1 MKLRQL
7 IRATENKYNRL
18 LTIIILL
25 YLVSP
30 FLVDRKLGDLIVVF
44 VFSLSLVLIVYQI
57 NRSKLALRFN
67 LGLVFLGLLFKS
79 FSSLALINPRVW
91 RWLELSSKLIFLAFI
106 CLSVYSIL
114 RELIP
119 AERVTSDIIKGGI
132 CVYFLFGF
140 SWAVLYDIV
149 HLFNVNSFNPV
160 SADTTRADLL
170 HFSFST
176 LTTVGYGDISPASEM
191 ARVLANLEGIVGVMY
206 PAVFIARLVG
216 LQSNR

>member
-1 MKLRQL
+1 MKLRQF

-18 LTIIILL
+18 LTSIILL

-30 FLVDRKLGDLIVVF
+30 FLVDQKLGDLIGVF

-57 NRSKLALRFN
+57 NRSKLVLRFN
-67 LGLVFLGLLFKS
+67 ISLVFVGLLFKS
-79 FSSLALINPRVW
+79 FSSLDQINLKVW
-91 RWLELSSKLIFLAFI
+91 RLLELSSKLIFLAFI

-140 SWAVLYDIV
+140 SWAVTYDIV
-149 HLFNVNSFNPV
+149 HLFDVDSFNPV
-160 SADTTRADLL
+160 SVDTTRADLL

-176 LTTVGYGDISPASEM
+176 LTTVGYGDISPASNM

>member
-1 MKLRQL
+1 MKLRQF

-18 LTIIILL
+18 LTSIILL

-30 FLVDRKLGDLIVVF
+30 FLVDQKLGDLLVIF

-57 NRSKLALRFN
+57 NRSKLFLRFN
-67 LGLVFLGLLFKS
+67 MSLVLVGLLFKS
-79 FSSLALINPRVW
+79 FSSLDLINPRIW

-119 AERVTSDIIKGGI
+119 AERVTSDIITGGI

-140 SWAVLYDIV
+140 SWAALYEIV

-160 SADTTRADLL
+160 SVDTTRADLL

>member
-1 MKLRQL
+1 MKLRQF

-18 LTIIILL
+18 LTSMIVI
-25 YLVSP
+25 YLISP
-30 FLVDRKLGDLIVVF
+30 FLVDQKLGDLIVVS
-44 VFSLSLVLIVYQI
+44 VFSLYLVPIVYQI
-57 NRSKLALRFN
+57 NRSKLVLRFN
-67 LGLVFLGLLFKS
+67 ISLVFVGLLFKS
-79 FSSLALINPRVW
+79 FSSLVLINSRVW
-91 RWLELSSKLIFLAFI
+91 RWLELPSKLIFLAFI

-114 RELIP
+114 REIIP
-119 AERVTSDIIKGGI
+119 AQKVTSDIVKGGI

-140 SWAVLYDIV
+140 SWAVIYDII

-160 SADTTRADLL
+160 SVDTTRADLL

-191 ARVLANLEGIVGVMY
+191 ARVLANLQGIVGVMY